1 MKKTYYAN
9 IEYNKLKRRNAVLLS
24 VILFMA
30 LLSMAAMFAS
40 QGQYLFAII
49 FGFILILPIV
59 TVPSAYKNFPVDG
72 REIVAIENNLIKV
85 NNKEFKVKDVLKLN
99 VIITLP
105 STKNDVKDRQ
115 ILENLKKEYP
125 TEDCYG
131 TFDIVYIDSKGKRQV
146 EYSTIDLAISALKD
160 AVSIG
165 VKNYSLK
172 YTIKKN
178 VVLNECDLKKEPVN
192 DEDKLEKVSQKNRK
206 RQLL

>member
-1 MKKTYYAN
+1 M
-9 IEYNKLKRRNAVLLS
+9 R
-24 VILFMA
+24 
-30 LLSMAAMFAS
+30 
-40 QGQYLFAII
+40 
-49 FGFILILPIV
+49 
-59 TVPSAYKNFPVDG
+59 
-72 REIVAIENNLIKV
+72 
-85 NNKEFKVKDVLKLN
+85 LN

-131 TFDIVYIDSKGKRQV
+131 TFDIVYLDSKGKRQV

-178 VVLNECDLKKEPVN
+178 TVLNECDLKKEPVKE
-192 DEDKLEKVSQKNRK
+192 EDKLEKVSQKNRK